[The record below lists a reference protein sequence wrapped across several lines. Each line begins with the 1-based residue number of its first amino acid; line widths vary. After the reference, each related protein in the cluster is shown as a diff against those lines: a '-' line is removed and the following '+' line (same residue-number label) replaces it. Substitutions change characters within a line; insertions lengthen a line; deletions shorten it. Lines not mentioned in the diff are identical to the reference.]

1 MRVVTTSRGPR
12 IRIIPIRPVG
22 AQVNINGVRREIA
35 GALRQV
41 VAKGQRFIATY
52 PPQRLTATG
61 YRRTGTLRRSWS
73 SRTDVTFGSISGT
86 VGSNANIAPYNVFVQ
101 GSPQRPIFRTAG
113 WRGVDDLVSFLQTR
127 VQSAVD
133 RAVEKATR

>member
-1 MRVVTTSRGPR
+1 LTTGRGPR

-22 AQVNINGVRREIA
+22 AEVNVKGLKREIA

-41 VAKGQRFIATY
+41 VAEGQRFVATY
-52 PPQRLTATG
+52 PPQRLTASG

-73 SRTDVTFGSISGT
+73 SKVDVSFGAITGT

-113 WRGVDDLVSFLQTR
+113 WRGVDDLDSFLQTR
-127 VQSAVD
+127 VASAVD

>member
-1 MRVVTTSRGPR
+1 MTTGRGPR
-12 IRIIPIRPVG
+12 IRIIPIKPVG
-22 AQVNINGVRREIA
+22 AEVNVQGLKREVA
-35 GALRQV
+35 RALRQV
-41 VAKGQRFIATY
+41 VAEGQRFIATY
-52 PPQRLTATG
+52 PPQRLLATG

-73 SRTDVTFGSISGT
+73 SKVDVTFGGITGT

-113 WRGVDDLVSFLQTR
+113 WRGVDDLADFLQTR
-127 VQSAVD
+127 VGSAVD

>member
-1 MRVVTTSRGPR
+1 MTTRRGPR
-12 IRIIPIRPVG
+12 IRIIPISPVG
-22 AQVNINGVRREIA
+22 AEVDVRGLKGEIA
-35 GALRQV
+35 GAVRQV
-41 VAKGQRFIATY
+41 VAEGQRFIATY
-52 PPQRLTATG
+52 PPQRLTASG

-73 SRTDVTFGSISGT
+73 SKVDVTFGGITGI

-113 WRGVDDLVSFLQTR
+113 WRGVDDLADFLQTR
-127 VQSAVD
+127 VASAVD